1 MLMMEPSKE
10 PIAWFRC
17 GQTIRPVTGEAAAE
31 DGDGKEESEEQSKNC
46 EDEGE
51 GRLGL
56 LFNLTYFLF
65 SGKSL
70 FFCYY

>member
-1 MLMMEPSKE
+1 MEPSKE
-10 PIAWFRC
+10 PIAWFRR

-56 LFNLTYFLF
+56 LFNLILFCFL
-65 SGKSL
+65 GNL
-70 FFCYY
+70 CYFFCYH